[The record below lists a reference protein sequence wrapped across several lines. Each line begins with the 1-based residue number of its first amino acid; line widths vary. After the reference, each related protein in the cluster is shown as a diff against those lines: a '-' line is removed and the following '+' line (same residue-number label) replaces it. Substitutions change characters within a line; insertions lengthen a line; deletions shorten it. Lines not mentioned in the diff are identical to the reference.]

1 METTPVTDETTP
13 AQEKARLR
21 QFLKQKRRELP
32 QRLRPEYDRA
42 IRERLLEQAAPAG
55 TVFCYVSTEMEVD
68 TRGIID
74 CLRRSGITVLIP
86 RILNRDKMIAVEFG
100 GWHSLGVGQ
109 LGILTPDTEK
119 EWPGEADLCITPAW
133 VLPRTAGVSVT
144 AGAIMTSGLPRIP
157 GARGWRCV
165 MNARSW
171 MICRSPVQTC
181 GWRRSSRRSES
192 SVVRDQ
198 GPVPDVYVPTRLRAA
213 NR

>member
-21 QFLKQKRRELP
+21 QFLKQKRRDLP

-42 IRERLLEQAAPAG
+42 IRERLLEQAAPAD

-119 EWPGEADLCITPAW
+119 EWPGEADLCITPGLGFTPDGRRIGYGRGYYDKWFAAH
-133 VLPRTAGVSVT
+133 PRSARAALCYECQVVDDMPVT
-144 AGAIMTSGLPRIP
+144 STDVRVDKIITEKRIISCQGP
-157 GARGWRCV
+157 GA
-165 MNARSW
+165 
-171 MICRSPVQTC
+171 SP
-181 GWRRSSRRSES
+181 
-192 SVVRDQ
+192 
-198 GPVPDVYVPTRLRAA
+198 
-213 NR
+213 

>member
-42 IRERLLEQAAPAG
+42 IRERLLEQAALAG

-86 RILNRDKMIAVEFG
+86 RIFNRDKMIAVEFG

-119 EWPGEADLCITPAW
+119 EWPGEADLCITPGLGFTPDGRRIGYGRGYYDKWFAAR
-133 VLPRTAGVSVT
+133 PRSARVALCYECQIVDDMPVT
-144 AGAIMTSGLPRIP
+144 GTDVRVQKIITERRI
-157 GARGWRCV
+157 
-165 MNARSW
+165 
-171 MICRSPVQTC
+171 ITC
-181 GWRRSSRRSES
+181 
-192 SVVRDQ
+192 Q
-198 GPVPDVYVPTRLRAA
+198 F
-213 NR
+213 